1 MSRITESAIK
11 TPGVYINEIPTLP
24 PSVAQVSTAIPIF
37 IGYTKE
43 AKDED
48 GISLIDTPT
57 KIYSMLDYERYFGG
71 AENEAAIT
79 VGITKTIKN
88 GRVESLTAKA
98 DNATPSPHNMYY
110 SLRLYF
116 DNGGGPCYILSVA
129 LTSGTIDN

>member
-48 GISLIDTPT
+48 GISLINMPT

-71 AENEAAIT
+71 AEKEAY
-79 VGITKTIKN
+79 
-88 GRVESLTAKA
+88 
-98 DNATPSPHNMYY
+98 PS
-110 SLRLYF
+110 
-116 DNGGGPCYILSVA
+116 
-129 LTSGTIDN
+129 